1 MENNN
6 YYNPMQ
12 GYASA
17 TQAQGAQ
24 SLQAYVAQV
33 MRRVFGK
40 MFLGLLITALTAL
53 FVASSETM
61 LTLIF
66 SSKIVFFGLII
77 AELGLVF
84 AISGAINKLSS
95 TTATLLFY
103 LYAVINGA
111 TLSSIF
117 IVYSMNVIA
126 LTFAVTSLTFGAM
139 ALYGYITRQDLSRM
153 GSILFMGLIGLII
166 ASIVNVF
173 LGSSALEWIVSI
185 LGVVI
190 FTGLTAW
197 DVQKIKQ
204 MASMTDT
211 SMVGKVATMGALSLY
226 LDFVNL
232 FLYLLRIFG
241 RNN

>member
-1 MENNN
+1 MENN
-6 YYNPMQ
+6 YYNAYP
-12 GYASA
+12 GYATAS
-17 TQAQGAQ
+17 QAEGAQ
-24 SLQAYVAQV
+24 SLQSYVARV

-40 MFLGLLITALTAL
+40 MFLGLFITALVAM
-53 FVASSETM
+53 FVASSEAM

-77 AELGLVF
+77 AELALVF

-95 TTATLLFY
+95 LTATLLFY
-103 LYAVINGA
+103 LYAVLNGV
-111 TLSSIF
+111 TLSAIF
-117 IVYSMNVIA
+117 LIYSLNAIA

-139 ALYGYITRQDLSRM
+139 AAFGYLTRQDLSKM
-153 GSILFMGLIGLII
+153 GSLLFMALIGLII
-166 ASIVNVF
+166 ASVVNIF
-173 LGSSALEWIVSI
+173 LASSALDWIISI
-185 LGVVI
+185 AGVLI

-197 DVQKIKQ
+197 DTQKIKT

-211 SMVGKVATMGALSLY
+211 SQVGKVATIGALTLY

-232 FLYLLRIFG
+232 FLYLLRFLG